1 MGPGCH
7 WGSALARPGGVKL
20 YFAPTL
26 AVRELQSGAQ
36 SGHRPRGA
44 QTIHLRIEISRKN
57 PMWRL
62 ADGANEC
69 IGIVNN
75 KGEYFKF
82 TKKQDAILASEGQD
96 PRSSLIQSYS
106 AIESV
111 LQK

>member
-1 MGPGCH
+1 
-7 WGSALARPGGVKL
+7 
-20 YFAPTL
+20 
-26 AVRELQSGAQ
+26 
-36 SGHRPRGA
+36 
-44 QTIHLRIEISRKN
+44 
-57 PMWRL
+57 MWRL